1 MNWTQV
7 AVAVLAGYVIGA
19 IPIEFLVA
27 RAHGVNILQHGS
39 GRTGGTNVLRALGFG
54 PAALTVLGDALKAVV
69 AIALARHVLLT
80 GELGAALA
88 GAAAIIG
95 HNWSVF
101 LKFRGGA
108 GGMSTAA
115 GLIALNVYVGIPM
128 VVIAAIVFYISRYA
142 SVATLTASVGGLAAL
157 TVILLAFPALA
168 HWEHL
173 VYGFLTSLACVW
185 ALRPNIQ
192 RLLAGTERRVTRW

>member
-1 MNWTQV
+1 MEWHKV
-7 AVAVLAGYVIGA
+7 VFAVAIAYLIGS
-19 IPIEFLVA
+19 IPIGYLIG

>member
-1 MNWTQV
+1 MSWTV
-7 AVAVLAGYVIGA
+7 AAMMLLMGYLIGSV
-19 IPIEFLVA
+19 PVGFLVA
-27 RAHGVNILQHGS
+27 KAYGVNILQHGS

-54 PAALTVLGDALKAVV
+54 PAALTVLGDALKAVLT
-69 AIALARHVLLT
+69 IALARHVLQT
-80 GELGAALA
+80 GELGATLA
-88 GAAAIIG
+88 GAAAILG

-115 GLIALNVYVGIPM
+115 GLIALNAYVGIP
-128 VVIAAIVFYISRYA
+128 VAVIAILVFYFSRYA
-142 SVATLTASVGGLAAL
+142 SVATLTAAVGGLAAL
-157 TVILLAFPALA
+157 TVILLAFPAVA

-173 VYGFLTSLACVW
+173 VYGLLTAAACVW

-192 RLLAGTERRVTRW
+192 RLLAGTERRVTHW

>member
-1 MNWTQV
+1 MEWHRV
-7 AVAVLAGYVIGA
+7 VFAVAIAYLIGSIPVGYLIG
-19 IPIEFLVA
+19 

-54 PAALTVLGDALKAVV
+54 PAALTVLGDALKAAA
-69 AIALARHVLLT
+69 AIALARHILLT

-115 GLIALNVYVGIPM
+115 GLIALNAYVGVPM
-128 VVIAAIVFYISRYA
+128 VVIAALVFYLSRYA

-157 TVILLAFPALA
+157 TVILLAFPVVA

>member
-1 MNWTQV
+1 MNWTQ
-7 AVAVLAGYVIGA
+7 AAAAVLAGYVIGSV
-19 IPIEFLVA
+19 PIGFLVA

-54 PAALTVLGDALKAVV
+54 PAALTVLGDALKAVI
-69 AIALARHVLLT
+69 AIALARHLLLT

-115 GLIALNVYVGIPM
+115 GLIALNVYVGLPM
-128 VVIAAIVFYISRYA
+128 LIVAAIVFYLSRYA
-142 SVATLTASVGGLAAL
+142 SVAMLTASVGGLAAL

-192 RLLAGTERRVTRW
+192 RLFAGTERRVTRW

>member
-7 AVAVLAGYVIGA
+7 AVAVLVGYVIGSV
-19 IPIEFLVA
+19 PIGFLVA

>member
-1 MNWTQV
+1 MEWHRV
-7 AVAVLAGYVIGA
+7 VFAVAIAYLIGSIPVGYLIG
-19 IPIEFLVA
+19 

-54 PAALTVLGDALKAVV
+54 PAALTVLGDALKAAA
-69 AIALARHVLLT
+69 AIALARHILLT

-115 GLIALNVYVGIPM
+115 GLIALNAYVGVPM
-128 VVIAAIVFYISRYA
+128 VVIAALVFYLSRYA

-157 TVILLAFPALA
+157 TVILLAFPAVA

>member
-1 MNWTQV
+1 MDWQRIVIAV
-7 AVAVLAGYVIGA
+7 AVAYLIGSVPVGYLI
-19 IPIEFLVA
+19 A
-27 RAHGVNILQHGS
+27 RAHGINILQHGS
-39 GRTGGTNVLRALGFG
+39 GRTGGTNVLRALGYG

-69 AIALARHVLLT
+69 AIALARHLFMT
-80 GELGAALA
+80 GELVAALA

-115 GLIALNVYVGIPM
+115 GLIALNFYVGIPM
-128 VVIAAIVFYISRYA
+128 IVVAAVVFYFSRYA

-157 TVILLAFPALA
+157 TVVLLAFPALA

-192 RLLAGTERRVTRW
+192 RLLAGTERRVSHW

>member
-1 MNWTQV
+1 MNWTQ
-7 AVAVLAGYVIGA
+7 AAAAVLAGYVIGSV
-19 IPIEFLVA
+19 PIGFLVA

-54 PAALTVLGDALKAVV
+54 PAALTVLGDALKAVI
-69 AIALARHVLLT
+69 AIALARHLLLT

-115 GLIALNVYVGIPM
+115 GLIALNVYVGLPM
-128 VVIAAIVFYISRYA
+128 LIVAAIVFYLSRYA

-192 RLLAGTERRVTRW
+192 RLFAGTERRVTRW

>member
-1 MNWTQV
+1 MEWHRV
-7 AVAVLAGYVIGA
+7 VFAVAIAYLIGSIPVGYLIG
-19 IPIEFLVA
+19 

-54 PAALTVLGDALKAVV
+54 PAALTVLGDALKAAA
-69 AIALARHVLLT
+69 AIALARHILLT

-115 GLIALNVYVGIPM
+115 GLIALNAYVGVPM
-128 VVIAAIVFYISRYA
+128 VVIAAIVFYLSRYA

-157 TVILLAFPALA
+157 TVILLAFPAVA

>member
-19 IPIEFLVA
+19 IPIGFLVA

>member
-1 MNWTQV
+1 MNWTQ
-7 AVAVLAGYVIGA
+7 AAAAVLAGYVIGSV
-19 IPIEFLVA
+19 PIGFLVA

-54 PAALTVLGDALKAVV
+54 PAALTVLGDALKAVI
-69 AIALARHVLLT
+69 AIALARHLLLT

-115 GLIALNVYVGIPM
+115 GLIAVNVYVGLPM
-128 VVIAAIVFYISRYA
+128 LIVAALVFYLSRYA

>member
-7 AVAVLAGYVIGA
+7 AVAVLAGYVIGSV
-19 IPIEFLVA
+19 PIGFLVA

-54 PAALTVLGDALKAVV
+54 PAALTVLGDALKAAA
-69 AIALARHVLLT
+69 AIALARHILLT

-115 GLIALNVYVGIPM
+115 GLIALNAYVGVPM
-128 VVIAAIVFYISRYA
+128 VVIAAIVFYLSRYA

-157 TVILLAFPALA
+157 TVILLAFPVVA

>member
-1 MNWTQV
+1 MNWTQA
-7 AVAVLAGYVIGA
+7 AVAVLAGYVIGSV
-19 IPIEFLVA
+19 PIGFLVA

-39 GRTGGTNVLRALGFG
+39 GRTGGTNVLRSLGFG
-54 PAALTVLGDALKAVV
+54 PAALTVLGDALKAAA
-69 AIALARHVLLT
+69 AIALARHILLT

-115 GLIALNVYVGIPM
+115 GLIALNVYVGLPM
-128 VVIAAIVFYISRYA
+128 LIVAAIVFYLSRYA
-142 SVATLTASVGGLAAL
+142 SIATLTASVGGLAAL

>member
-1 MNWTQV
+1 MG
-7 AVAVLAGYVIGA
+7 AVVLAGYVIGSV
-19 IPIEFLVA
+19 PIGFLVA

-95 HNWSVF
+95 HNWSLF

-115 GLIALNVYVGIPM
+115 GLIALNFYVGVPM
-128 VVIAAIVFYISRYA
+128 VVIAAIVFYLSRYA

-157 TVILLAFPALA
+157 TVILLAFPAAA

>member
-1 MNWTQV
+1 MNWTQ
-7 AVAVLAGYVIGA
+7 AAAAVLAGYVIGSV
-19 IPIEFLVA
+19 PIGFLVA

-54 PAALTVLGDALKAVV
+54 PAALTVLGDALKAVI
-69 AIALARHVLLT
+69 AIALARHLLLT

-115 GLIALNVYVGIPM
+115 GLIALNVYVGLPM
-128 VVIAAIVFYISRYA
+128 LIVAAIVFYLSRYA

-157 TVILLAFPALA
+157 TVILLAFPAVA

-192 RLLAGTERRVTRW
+192 RLFAGTERRVTRW

>member
-1 MNWTQV
+1 MEWHKV
-7 AVAVLAGYVIGA
+7 VFAVAIAYLIGS
-19 IPIEFLVA
+19 IPIGYLIG

-54 PAALTVLGDALKAVV
+54 PAALTVLGDALKAAA
-69 AIALARHVLLT
+69 AIALARHILLT

-115 GLIALNVYVGIPM
+115 GLIALNAYVGVPM
-128 VVIAAIVFYISRYA
+128 VVIAAIVFYLSRYA

-157 TVILLAFPALA
+157 TVILLAFPAVA

>member
-1 MNWTQV
+1 MEWHRV
-7 AVAVLAGYVIGA
+7 VFAVAIAYLIGSIPVGYLIG
-19 IPIEFLVA
+19 

-54 PAALTVLGDALKAVV
+54 PAALTVLGDALKAAA
-69 AIALARHVLLT
+69 AIALARHILLT

-95 HNWSVF
+95 HNWSAF

-115 GLIALNVYVGIPM
+115 GLIALNAYVGVPM
-128 VVIAAIVFYISRYA
+128 VVIAAIVFYLSRYA

-157 TVILLAFPALA
+157 TVILLAFPAVA

>member
-1 MNWTQV
+1 MNWTSV
-7 AVAVLAGYVIGA
+7 AVAALVGYMIGS
-19 IPIEFLVA
+19 IPIGFLVA
-27 RAHGVNILQHGS
+27 RAYGVNILQHGS

-54 PAALTVLGDALKAVV
+54 PAALTVLGDALKAVA
-69 AIALARHVLLT
+69 AIALARHLLLT

-88 GAAAIIG
+88 GAAAVIG

-115 GLIALNVYVGIPM
+115 GLIALNFYVGIPM
-128 VVIAAIVFYISRYA
+128 AVIAILVFYFSRYA
-142 SVATLTASVGGLAAL
+142 SVATLTASVGSLAAL
-157 TVILLAFPALA
+157 TIVLLAFPRLA

-173 VYGFLTSLACVW
+173 IYGFLTALACVW
-185 ALRPNIQ
+185 ALRPNIR
-192 RLLAGTERRVTRW
+192 RLLAGAERRVTRW